1 MSLCVW
7 TLTWYN
13 PFTCPPG
20 SFTFSVYFFSV
31 LLFWSSL
38 LSCRVTREYRENLT
52 KVAKQLSN
60 KAKDSLRRVRSNA
73 VTQIKKA
80 KEGHSEDTIRL
91 VEKQVGDRERERNN
105 SAQTQRVSLSFMK
118 LKGNYS

>member
-1 MSLCVW
+1 MSSPRKFYLLCLFFFCL
-7 TLTWYN
+7 TL
-13 PFTCPPG
+13 
-20 SFTFSVYFFSV
+20 
-31 LLFWSSL
+31 WSPL

-91 VEKQVGDRERERNN
+91 VEKQVGDRERERNS
-105 SAQTQRVSLSFMK
+105 SAKTQGVSLSFMK